1 MGTACPEGHDSAS
14 SDFCD
19 VCGTWLSPG
28 SGLRYTVGKHH
39 APDRGE
45 VSAPAACPSCGAT
58 VFGPYCES
66 CGVRVRARA
75 PFAPLVQPAEP
86 SSAPAPP
93 APAGPGGPPEAF
105 PSARPT
111 SKPPE
116 SLFPPISRPGS
127 LFEPAQPPMPG
138 SGADAADGGDAG
150 VVELLESLFSPLPQR
165 RAEPPSAA
173 AAPAPPPAPPPAPVE
188 PPPRPAPVAW
198 PAPAPEPAVGAWPA
212 AQDWPEPEP
221 RAEAW
226 PAPAPGPVAPI
237 WPEPEPVPA
246 AEVWPQPEPDPV
258 AEAWP
263 EPEPEP
269 VAQAWP
275 EPGAQAWPE
284 PGARAWPE
292 PVAQA
297 WPEPG
302 ARAWSEPEP
311 ERAPEPPPA
320 PPMRLVA
327 APAPESALA
336 APAATPAS
344 VPAPASGPAF
354 SPPPTTPIPSLSAV
368 TWTVLVASDRIYFD
382 RMQGAGGRYG
392 PAVVFP
398 AHTSERR
405 IRLIGTQMRIGRR
418 SATREVQP
426 EIDLAGQNGDPG
438 ISRLHAVLTAAP
450 DGTWSITDPGSA
462 NGTLLNG
469 REIRVGQ
476 PVTLHEGDRINLGAW
491 TVITVHRG

>member
-19 VCGTWLSPG
+19 VCGTRLSPG

-39 APDRGE
+39 APGRGE
-45 VSAPAACPSCGAT
+45 ASASAACPSCGAA
-58 VFGPYCES
+58 VSGPYCES
-66 CGVRVRARA
+66 CGVRVRSRA
-75 PFAPLVQPAEP
+75 PFAPLARSAEP
-86 SSAPAPP
+86 SSGAAPPAPP
-93 APAGPGGPPEAF
+93 APAGLGGPPEAF
-105 PSARPT
+105 PPEAFPPARPI
-111 SKPPE
+111 SRPPE

-127 LFEPAQPPMPG
+127 LFEPAPPPG
-138 SGADAADGGDAG
+138 PGTRADAADGSDAG

-165 RAEPPSAA
+165 RAEPPARA
-173 AAPAPPPAPPPAPVE
+173 PAAPAAPASPLAPVE
-188 PPPRPAPVAW
+188 PPPPPAPEAWPAAEAW
-198 PAPAPEPAVGAWPA
+198 PAPEAWPA
-212 AQDWPEPEP
+212 AEAWPEPEP

-226 PAPAPGPVAPI
+226 SAPAPGPVAPI
-237 WPEPEPVPA
+237 WPEPA
-246 AEVWPQPEPDPV
+246 AG
-258 AEAWP
+258 AWP
-263 EPEPEP
+263 EPAVE
-269 VAQAWP
+269 V
-275 EPGAQAWPE
+275 
-284 PGARAWPE
+284 WPE
-292 PVAQA
+292 PVAPA
-297 WPEPG
+297 W
-302 ARAWSEPEP
+302 PEP
-311 ERAPEPPPA
+311 ERAPEPPPAPKPPPA

-327 APAPESALA
+327 APAPEPALA
-336 APAATPAS
+336 APAAAPAPTPAT
-344 VPAPASGPAF
+344 GPAF
-354 SPPPTTPIPSLSAV
+354 SAPPTTPIPSLSAV
-368 TWTVLVASDRIYFD
+368 TWTVLVASDHVYFD
-382 RMQGAGGRYG
+382 RMKGAGARYG
-392 PAVVFP
+392 TAVVFP